1 MKNILLLLTFI
12 SFGTA
17 HAQLQISHID
27 YKVLA
32 SAQKDSVVAQSIDSM
47 RIKEPN
53 YMGGSSFLAKKISEI
68 IAFEEW
74 NKKKAGLYT
83 AYVTKN
89 WKDITVSTDN
99 KKAKDIDLVAIATAL
114 KKTAP
119 RWSSYTVGD
128 RSIERYT
135 FKIEI
140 LLEKG

>member
-68 IAFEEW
+68 KRRQGCIRRTSLKTGKTSLYLRII
-74 NKKKAGLYT
+74 KK
-83 AYVTKN
+83 
-89 WKDITVSTDN
+89 
-99 KKAKDIDLVAIATAL
+99 
-114 KKTAP
+114 
-119 RWSSYTVGD
+119 R
-128 RSIERYT
+128 
-135 FKIEI
+135 KI
-140 LLEKG
+140 